1 VSTFPAWQ
9 WSLLAVPQFLAA
21 LTTLGAALLVGPQRR
36 RSVEAWWIWFMLL
49 AMTWWSATS
58 ALQIHVADLE
68 VTMRLSQLSYL
79 GIVACPVALLHFVF
93 AYTRDGARAPGRVV
107 LPLYVAAAFILGAV
121 LTNDAHRLYW
131 AEVSMV
137 PRGEL
142 LYALYERGP
151 LFWVT
156 IAYCY
161 GTMASASLLLA
172 RHTHRLGGVFRRQSL
187 LILLATLAPWV
198 TSIAYVL
205 RLGPAPEVDQTPVG
219 FALTGVALS
228 WAVVRNRLFD
238 LVPVSATTL
247 FDRLPDPV
255 LVTDGAWR
263 LVRANDA
270 ACRRFGL
277 TAGRLGEPLATAL
290 ASEPAL
296 AAELLGHAEPRWQ
309 STVKAGET
317 WWSID
322 SGVLSVRSNLAAGRL
337 ILLDD
342 VTEQKR
348 AELLLAEALAHTD
361 RLRAEAVAAN
371 TAKSSFL
378 AQVSHDLRTPL
389 HAIMG
394 FSGLAL
400 SRELDPRLRAEVTSI
415 RDAGAILQR
424 LINDLLDLSRIE
436 AGKLDLADKSFLI
449 DDALDPVADLLS
461 VTARGKGIRLVHR
474 IEPGAGPMLRGDP
487 DRLRQVLFN
496 LAGNAVKFTREGGVL
511 VVARPEGRPGWICIE
526 IEDTGPGIPADRLAG
541 LFQPFNRG
549 DAEAVRQVEGTGLGL
564 AISRRIVDAMGGTI
578 EVESEPGR
586 GTVFRVRLPAGEPG
600 APPPEWTALSGPLAG
615 REVAVV
621 LRDAGRREA
630 AAAALRGFGAR
641 PVVCAAPGEVP
652 PGVSV
657 LVDAGAP
664 VGTLAGRHVV
674 RIEESGEAGAVL
686 LNRRSLGAALLAASP
701 SVTASPFVRLSRPLH
716 VLVADDNAINRRVG
730 SAMLERIGC
739 TVSAADGG
747 VEALAK
753 MGAERFD
760 AVVLDGHMGDVDGWD
775 VARRMRSGEA
785 GAAVV
790 HTPVLALTADL
801 TPAAREKWRQAG
813 ASEVLGKPVRM
824 DELAEA
830 LMRCTA

>member
-1 VSTFPAWQ
+1 
-9 WSLLAVPQFLAA
+9 
-21 LTTLGAALLVGPQRR
+21 
-36 RSVEAWWIWFMLL
+36 M
-49 AMTWWSATS
+49 
-58 ALQIHVADLE
+58 
-68 VTMRLSQLSYL
+68 
-79 GIVACPVALLHFVF
+79 
-93 AYTRDGARAPGRVV
+93 
-107 LPLYVAAAFILGAV
+107 
-121 LTNDAHRLYW
+121 
-131 AEVSMV
+131 
-137 PRGEL
+137 
-142 LYALYERGP
+142 
-151 LFWVT
+151 
-156 IAYCY
+156 
-161 GTMASASLLLA
+161 
-172 RHTHRLGGVFRRQSL
+172 
-187 LILLATLAPWV
+187 
-198 TSIAYVL
+198 
-205 RLGPAPEVDQTPVG
+205 
-219 FALTGVALS
+219 
-228 WAVVRNRLFD
+228 
-238 LVPVSATTL
+238 
-247 FDRLPDPV
+247 
-255 LVTDGAWR
+255 
-263 LVRANDA
+263 
-270 ACRRFGL
+270 
-277 TAGRLGEPLATAL
+277 
-290 ASEPAL
+290 
-296 AAELLGHAEPRWQ
+296 
-309 STVKAGET
+309 AGET